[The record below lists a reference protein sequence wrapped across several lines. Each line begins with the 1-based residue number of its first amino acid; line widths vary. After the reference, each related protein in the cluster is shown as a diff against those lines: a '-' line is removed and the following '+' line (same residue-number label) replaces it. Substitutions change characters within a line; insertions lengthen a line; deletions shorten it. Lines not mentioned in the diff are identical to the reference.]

1 MMDGVKMG
9 FNTALYNVVVV
20 VDDMMVEVLFS
31 FILLN
36 LHISS
41 S

>member
-9 FNTALYNVVVV
+9 FNTALYNVVV